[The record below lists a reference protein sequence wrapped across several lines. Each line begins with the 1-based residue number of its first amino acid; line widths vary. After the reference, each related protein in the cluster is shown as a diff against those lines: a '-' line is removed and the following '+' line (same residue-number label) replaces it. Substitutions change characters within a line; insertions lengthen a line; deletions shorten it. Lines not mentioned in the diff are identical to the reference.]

1 MECMDDQYLFSDDKS
16 MLSPDRVQH
25 LLSQSYWANTREKN
39 KIVQSMNN
47 SICYGVYH
55 NNVQVGFARVVT
67 DNATMYW
74 LCDVIID
81 GEHRG
86 RGLGKK
92 LVEFIVNSEELKG
105 LRGILRTKDAH
116 GLYEQYGFIKDG
128 DHFMVR

>member
-1 MECMDDQYLFSDDKS
+1 MDDQYLFSDDKS